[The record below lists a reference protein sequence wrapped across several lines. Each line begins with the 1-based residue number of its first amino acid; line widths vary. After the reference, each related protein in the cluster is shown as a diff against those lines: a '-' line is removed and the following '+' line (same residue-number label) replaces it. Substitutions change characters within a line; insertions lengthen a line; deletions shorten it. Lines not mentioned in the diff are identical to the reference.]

1 MGDEKINML
10 PTVNSATKIRT
21 EYADDRIEALKRAE
35 TLLND
40 AETTN
45 EDLKSA
51 LKVLLEVVIAQLQES
66 VGY

>member
-1 MGDEKINML
+1 ML